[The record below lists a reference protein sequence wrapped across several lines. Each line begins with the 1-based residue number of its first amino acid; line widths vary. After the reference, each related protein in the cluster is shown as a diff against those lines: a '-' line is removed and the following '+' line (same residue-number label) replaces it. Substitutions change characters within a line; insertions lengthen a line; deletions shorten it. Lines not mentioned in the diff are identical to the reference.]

1 MVKPNGI
8 GLGRVVKA
16 VRCSMQGFAA
26 GWKYESAFRQETV
39 LTALSVPLA
48 ALLATSVSQFAL
60 LVSVWCLVL
69 LVELVNSAI
78 ESLTDRVS
86 LERHELSG
94 RAKDMG
100 SAAVFVSLVI
110 VALVWGSALYER
122 VAGVLS

>member
-1 MVKPNGI
+1 MLKPNGSGI
-8 GLGRVVKA
+8 GRIIKA
-16 VRCSMQGFAA
+16 AKCSMQGFAA
-26 GWKYESAFRQETV
+26 SWKHESAFRQESV
-39 LTALSVPLA
+39 LALLSVPLA
-48 ALLATSVSQFAL
+48 AWLANSVSQFAL

-69 LVELVNSAI
+69 VVELLNSAI

-110 VALVWGSALYER
+110 VALVWGAALYER
-122 VAGVLS
+122 FS